1 MLFNNM
7 LLVSGQSGAIEV
19 EAPTG
24 INQFGQA
31 AVLSADDNYMAVFGS
46 YYDAS
51 TNRSDGAISIYTMDG
66 PNPTFQQTILPVA
79 SNAGGSN
86 TVEFGGLLLHG
97 TSYALDGTGTRL
109 LVGAERQDFTGASDA
124 GAMYVYS
131 RSGSTWSQEA
141 ELLPAS
147 NVSSQR
153 FGSGVALSS
162 AGDVAVGT
170 NGFGDASVSK
180 PGGGVVFTRSG
191 TTWTRRATLA
201 PSVNDANDAG
211 SLSAAISPD
220 GGTIAI
226 GYHNDRGPNNE
237 FEAGTVNVW
246 KGSGSSWTLSQSFSG
261 TTGGT
266 ELGLPVRFAD
276 DNTLVVGAGE
286 LDVNGDSNAGGVYVY
301 TRSNTSSNFG
311 TSPTLLTAPTPKQSG
326 GVGLHLG
333 AASGGEYIVAGAESS
348 TADGLH
354 VYRKQSGTWSHSREI
369 TAPASWA
376 ADGLA
381 TNLFATDSDPAIS
394 SDGSFV
400 AYGHRLL
407 ASQSGRLYIFT

>member
-7 LLVSGQSGAIEV
+7 LLVSGSSVIEV

-31 AVLSADDNYMAVFGS
+31 AVLSADDNYMAVYGN
-46 YYDAS
+46 YYNAS
-51 TNRSDGAISIYTMDG
+51 TNKSDGAISIYTMAG
-66 PNPTFQQTILPVA
+66 PQPTFQQTILPVA
-79 SNAGGSN
+79 SGVGGNN
-86 TVEFGGLLLHG
+86 TVDFGGLNPHG
-97 TSYALDGTGTRL
+97 TAYALDGTGTRL
-109 LVGAERQDFTGASDA
+109 LVGADGQDFTGATSA
-124 GAMYVYS
+124 GAMYVYT

-147 NVSSQR
+147 NVGSQR

-162 AGDVAVGT
+162 AGDVAVGV
-170 NGFGDASVSK
+170 NRLGDASINK
-180 PGGGVVFTRSG
+180 PGGGTVFTRSG
-191 TTWTRRATLA
+191 TTWTRRAYLA

-226 GYHNDRGPNNE
+226 GYHNDRGPTNTY
-237 FEAGTVNVW
+237 EAGTVNVW
-246 KGSGSSWTLSQSFSG
+246 KGSGSNWTLSQSFSG

-286 LDVNGDSNAGGVYVY
+286 LDVNGNNNAGGVYVY

-326 GVGLHLG
+326 FVGQYLG
-333 AASGGEYIVAGAESS
+333 AASGGEYIVAAAEGS

-381 TNLFATDSDPAIS
+381 TNLFGSESDPAIS

-407 ASQSGRLYIFT
+407 ASQNGRLYIFT

>member
-7 LLVSGQSGAIEV
+7 LMASGSSVIEV

-31 AVLSADDNYMAVFGS
+31 AVLSADDNYMAVYGN
-46 YYDAS
+46 YYNAS
-51 TNRSDGAISIYTMDG
+51 INRSDGAISIYTMAG
-66 PNPTFQQTILPVA
+66 PQPTFQQTILPVA
-79 SNAGGSN
+79 SGVGGNN
-86 TVEFGGLLLHG
+86 TVDFGGLVVHG

-109 LVGAERQDFTGASDA
+109 LVGAEAQDFTGATNA

-147 NVSSQR
+147 NVGSQR
-153 FGSGVALSS
+153 FGAAVAISS
-162 AGDVAVGT
+162 AGDVAVGV
-170 NGFGDASVSK
+170 NGLGDASASK

-201 PSVNDANDAG
+201 PSVNNANDAA

-226 GYHNDRGPNNE
+226 GYHNDRGPNNT

-276 DNTLVVGAGE
+276 DNTLVVGANE
-286 LDVNGDSNAGGVYVY
+286 LDVNGNNNAGGVYVY

-311 TSPTLLTAPTPKQSG
+311 TSPTLLTAPTPIQNEF
-326 GVGLHLG
+326 VGAHLG
-333 AASGGEYIVAGAESS
+333 ASSGGEYVVAGGEGS
-348 TADGLH
+348 TANGLH
-354 VYRKQSGTWSHSREI
+354 VWRKQSGTWSYSREI
-369 TAPASWA
+369 TPPASWA

-381 TNLFATDSDPAIS
+381 ANTFGSDSDPAIS

-400 AYGHRLL
+400 AYGHHQL
-407 ASQSGRLYIFT
+407 ASQDGRLYIFT

>member
-7 LLVSGQSGAIEV
+7 LLVSGSSVIEV

-31 AVLSADDNYMAVFGS
+31 AVLSADDNYMAVYGN
-46 YYDAS
+46 YYNAS
-51 TNRSDGAISIYTMDG
+51 TGKSDGAISIYTMNG
-66 PNPTFQQTILPVA
+66 PRPTLQQTILPVA
-79 SNAGGSN
+79 SALGGAN
-86 TVEFGGLLLHG
+86 TVNFGGTTLHG
-97 TSYALDGTGTRL
+97 YCFALDGTGTRAVIAAPHQSPSNVSL
-109 LVGAERQDFTGASDA
+109 A

-147 NVSSQR
+147 NVGSQR
-153 FGSGVALSS
+153 FGAAVAISS
-162 AGDVAVGT
+162 AGDVAVGV
-170 NGFGDASVSK
+170 NGIGDASINK
-180 PGGGVVFTRSG
+180 PGGGTVFTRSG

-201 PSVNDANDAG
+201 PSVNNANDAG
-211 SLSAAISPD
+211 SSAVAISPD

-226 GYHNDRGPNNE
+226 SYDNDTGPNNE
-237 FEAGTVNVW
+237 FQAGTVNVW

-261 TTGGT
+261 TANFLS
-266 ELGLPVRFAD
+266 LGLGVRFAD
-276 DNTLVVGAGE
+276 DNTLIVGAHE
-286 LDVNGDSNAGGVYVY
+286 LDVNSVSSAGGVYVY

-311 TSPTLLTAPTPKQSG
+311 TSPSLLSATTQIQNE
-326 GVGLHLG
+326 GVGVRLG
-333 AASGGEYIVAGAESS
+333 AASGGEYVVSGVENN
-348 TADGLH
+348 TANGLH
-354 VYRKQSGTWSHSREI
+354 VWRKQSGTWSYSREI

-376 ADGLA
+376 ADGIA
-381 TNLFATDSDPAIS
+381 TTVFGTDSEPAIS

-407 ASQSGRLYIFT
+407 ASQDGRLYIFT

>member
-7 LLVSGQSGAIEV
+7 LLVSGSSVIEV
-19 EAPTG
+19 DAPTG

-31 AVLSADDNYMAVFGS
+31 AVLSADDNYMAVYGNS
-46 YYDAS
+46 HTAS
-51 TNRSDGAISIYTMDG
+51 TNVSDGAISIYTMNG
-66 PNPTFQQTILPVA
+66 PRPTFQQTILPVA
-79 SNAGGSN
+79 SGIGGNN
-86 TVEFGGLLLHG
+86 TVDFGGLLLHG

-109 LVGAERQDFTGASDA
+109 LVGAEGQDFTNAFRC

-180 PGGGVVFTRSG
+180 PGGGTVFTRSG
-191 TTWTRRATLA
+191 TTWTRRAYLA

-211 SLSAAISPD
+211 SAAISAD

-237 FEAGTVNVW
+237 YEAGTVNVW

-261 TTGGT
+261 TAGGT

-276 DNTLVVGAGE
+276 DNTLVVGAPD
-286 LDVNGDSNAGGVYVY
+286 LDVNGLGNAGGVYVY

-326 GVGLHLG
+326 GVGVHLG
-333 AASGGEYIVAGAESS
+333 AASGGEYIVAGAEGSS
-348 TADGLH
+348 ADGLH
-354 VYRKQSGTWSHSREI
+354 VWRKQSGTWSHSREI

-381 TNLFATDSDPAIS
+381 TNLFGSESDPAIS

-407 ASQSGRLYIFT
+407 ASQNGRLYIFT

>member
-7 LLVSGQSGAIEV
+7 LLVSGSSVIEV

-31 AVLSADDNYMAVFGS
+31 AVLSADDNYMAVYGN
-46 YYDAS
+46 YHNAS
-51 TNRSDGAISIYTMDG
+51 TNVSDGAISIYTMNG
-66 PNPTFQQTILPVA
+66 PRPTFQQTILPVA
-79 SNAGGSN
+79 SGIGGNN
-86 TVEFGGLLLHG
+86 TVDFGGLLLHG

-109 LVGAERQDFTGASDA
+109 LVGAEGQDFTNAFRC

-180 PGGGVVFTRSG
+180 PGGGTVFTRSG
-191 TTWTRRATLA
+191 TTWTRRAYLA

-237 FEAGTVNVW
+237 YEAGTVNVW

-261 TTGGT
+261 TAGGT

-276 DNTLVVGAGE
+276 DNTLVVGAPD
-286 LDVNGDSNAGGVYVY
+286 LDVNGLGNAGGVYVY

-326 GVGLHLG
+326 GVGVHLG
-333 AASGGEYIVAGAESS
+333 AASGGEYIVAGAEGSS
-348 TADGLH
+348 AAGLH
-354 VYRKQSGTWSHSREI
+354 VWRKQSGTWSHSREI

-376 ADGLA
+376 AAGLA
-381 TNLFATDSDPAIS
+381 PNLFGSESDPAIS

-407 ASQSGRLYIFT
+407 ASQNGRLYIFT

>member
-7 LLVSGQSGAIEV
+7 LLVSGSSVIEV

-31 AVLSADDNYMAVFGS
+31 AVLSADDNYMAVYGN
-46 YYDAS
+46 YYNAS
-51 TNRSDGAISIYTMDG
+51 TNLSDGAISIYTMNG
-66 PNPTFQQTILPVA
+66 PRPTFQQTILPVA
-79 SNAGGSN
+79 SGIGGNN
-86 TVEFGGLLLHG
+86 TVDFGGIALHG
-97 TSYALDGTGTRL
+97 TCYALDGTGTRL
-109 LVGAERQDFTGASDA
+109 LVGAEGQDFTGATNA
-124 GAMYVYS
+124 GAMYVYT

-201 PSVNDANDAG
+201 PSVNNANDAG

-226 GYHNDRGPNNE
+226 GYHNDRGPNNTH
-237 FEAGTVNVW
+237 EAGTVNVW

-276 DNTLVVGAGE
+276 DNTLVVGAAD
-286 LDVNGDSNAGGVYVY
+286 LDVNGNNNAGGVYVY

-311 TSPTLLTAPTPKQSG
+311 TPPALLTAPTPKQSG
-326 GVGLHLG
+326 FVGFHLG
-333 AASGGEYIVAGAESS
+333 AASGGEYIVAGAEGL

-354 VYRKQSGTWSHSREI
+354 VWRKQSGTWSHSREI

-381 TNLFATDSDPAIS
+381 ANLFATDSDPAIS

-400 AYGHRLL
+400 AYGHPDA
-407 ASQSGRLYIFT
+407 ASLDGRLYIFT